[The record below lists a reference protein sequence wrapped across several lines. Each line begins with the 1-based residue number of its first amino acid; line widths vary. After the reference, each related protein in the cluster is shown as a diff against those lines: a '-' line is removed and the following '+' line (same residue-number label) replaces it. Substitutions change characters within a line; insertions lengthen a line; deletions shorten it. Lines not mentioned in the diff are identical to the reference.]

1 MHSVRPLLAAAV
13 LLLGA
18 CGLNGAAPPAPVPA
32 GAGAPAD
39 TDLGGLLTYRELLAR
54 PQTERGERIAYG
66 AGPQQFG
73 EMWLPRG
80 PGPHPVV
87 VMIHGGCW
95 QAALPGLEL
104 QHELSR
110 ALRDEGYAVWNV
122 EYRRLGHEGGGY
134 PGTFQDAAAA
144 TDHLR
149 TLARSRPLD
158 LSRVVTVGHSAGGHL
173 ASWVAARPRLPTDS
187 PLRSA
192 DPLPVAGAVSLA
204 GIDDLAAYR
213 ADGPD
218 ACGGP
223 DTIDR
228 LVDARGRAGRD
239 VYADTSLFAL
249 APTGARLRVITGGR
263 DPIVPSRFGW
273 AFAERARQAGDDAE
287 YLNLPEA
294 GHFELIDPR
303 SAAWPRVLAAVDAL
317 SGRNRR

>member
-1 MHSVRPLLAAAV
+1 MRLHVSGFALAV
-13 LLLGA
+13 LLGA
-18 CGLNGAAPPAPVPA
+18 CTMSDAPTPVPQA
-32 GAGAPAD
+32 AAGAPAD

-73 EMWLPRG
+73 ELWLPRG
-80 PGPHPVV
+80 DGPHPVV

-122 EYRRLGHEGGGY
+122 EYRRLGHGGGGY

-144 TDHLR
+144 TEYVR
-149 TLARSRPLD
+149 TLARSHPLD
-158 LSRVVTVGHSAGGHL
+158 LTRVVTVGHSAGGHL
-173 ASWVAARPRLPTDS
+173 ASWVAARPRLPAGS
-187 PLRSA
+187 PLRGA
-192 DPLPVAGAVSLA
+192 DPLPVRGAVSLA

-228 LVDARGRAGRD
+228 LVDARGRAGAD
-239 VYADTSLFAL
+239 VYADTSPFAMT
-249 APTGARLRVITGGR
+249 PIGARLRVITGGR
-263 DPIVPSRFGW
+263 DPIVPPRFGM
-273 AFAERARQAGDDAE
+273 AFAERAREAGDDVA
-287 YLNLPEA
+287 YVTLPEA
-294 GHFELIDPR
+294 GHFELIDPQ
-303 SAAWPRVLAAVDAL
+303 SAAWPRVLGAIDDV